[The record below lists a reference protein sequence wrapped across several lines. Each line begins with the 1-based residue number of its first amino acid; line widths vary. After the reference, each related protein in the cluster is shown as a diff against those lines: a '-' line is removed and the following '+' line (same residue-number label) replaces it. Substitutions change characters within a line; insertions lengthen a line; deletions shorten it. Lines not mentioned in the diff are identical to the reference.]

1 VSGSALHPDTSLHFT
16 VPRDLP
22 VADGPAQ
29 VCVARHG
36 ETDWNTAG
44 ILQGW
49 MDVEI
54 NAEGRRQAFEMAAAL
69 AGAGFSSICSSPLRR
84 AAETAE
90 IIARELGLPPPELL
104 EGLKERNFGVIQGIP
119 KAELAEL
126 NPVILQ
132 QILKRNP
139 ACDFEQG
146 ESMDEFA
153 DRILAGLTSIAGP
166 GAGKRVLVITHGW
179 VMDVIT
185 RHIHHQPRSAIL
197 NMKRKNGESLWLTV
211 TSGSILAL

>member
-1 VSGSALHPDTSLHFT
+1 
-16 VPRDLP
+16 
-22 VADGPAQ
+22 
-29 VCVARHG
+29 
-36 ETDWNTAG
+36 
-44 ILQGW
+44 
-49 MDVEI
+49 M
-54 NAEGRRQAFEMAAAL
+54 
-69 AGAGFSSICSSPLRR
+69 
-84 AAETAE
+84 
-90 IIARELGLPPPELL
+90 
-104 EGLKERNFGVIQGIP
+104 KERNFGVIQGIP